1 MVEKKHGDNFRF
13 CQGDVADADFLN
25 KVFRDANSFDRIAH
39 QAAQVAVTKSVL
51 DPKLDFHSNATG
63 TFNMLESTRL
73 HSPEANFLFASTN
86 KVYGESKSHKIVEH
100 NNRYDFEPD
109 SLGISESTPLDFHS
123 PYGCSK
129 GAADQYVRDYA
140 RIFGLKTTVFRQS
153 CIYGSR
159 QFGIEDQGW
168 IAWFTLASML
178 GKPLTIY
185 GNGKQIRDILWIED
199 LCDLYFE
206 AWEKQE
212 KVSGKIFNVGGGKSN
227 CLSLLEL
234 IDLLQDLLPSVPV
247 PEFDEWRPGD
257 QKVYFSDIS
266 KVSRSINWSPKTT
279 PMQGLEKL
287 VMWAKSN
294 LDLIRQTLVF

>member
-1 MVEKKHGDNFRF
+1 
-13 CQGDVADADFLN
+13 
-25 KVFRDANSFDRIAH
+25 
-39 QAAQVAVTKSVL
+39 
-51 DPKLDFHSNATG
+51 
-63 TFNMLESTRL
+63 ML
-73 HSPEANFLFASTN
+73 
-86 KVYGESKSHKIVEH
+86 
-100 NNRYDFEPD
+100 
-109 SLGISESTPLDFHS
+109 
-123 PYGCSK
+123 K

-199 LCDLYFE
+199 ICDLYFE
-206 AWEKQE
+206 AWEIQE
-212 KVSGKIFNVGGGKSN
+212 EVSGKIFIVGGGKSN

-257 QKVYFSDIS
+257 QKVYFYDIS